1 MFKKEGW
8 DGKASL
14 IASHR
19 NQLESQAHLRAV
31 SAPPGGGAERREISS
46 LKSQQGLQMIPSDV
60 LKSSD
65 WILGKRGN
73 KVFCKRGHDH
83 FNIFKQYTLSA
94 MENPKIAF

>member
-1 MFKKEGW
+1 MVKPAWQQVIET
-8 DGKASL
+8 S
-14 IASHR
+14 
-19 NQLESQAHLRAV
+19 SQAKYICG
-31 SAPPGGGAERREISS
+31 PQGGGAERREISS
-46 LKSQQGLQMIPSDV
+46 LKSQQGLQMILSDV

-83 FNIFKQYTLSA
+83 FNIFKQCPLSA